1 MTRRYLVTDKSGA
14 PTGIVDADLIVDQA
28 MALAF
33 ALSAASDD
41 EDRCVTIAGDLLEKV
56 GSVEFGHTC
65 ISALLTM
72 AVDILGPLLD
82 AADAAGITV
91 RSGIRTVSEGRDP
104 FTADP
109 NTTDP
114 EGPK

>member
-14 PTGIVDADLIVDQA
+14 PTSIVDADLITDQA
-28 MALAF
+28 IALAF
-33 ALSAASDD
+33 ALAAAADD

-56 GSVEFGHTC
+56 GSVEFGHIC
-65 ISALLTM
+65 SNALLTM

-82 AADAAGITV
+82 ATDAAGIRL

-104 FTADP
+104 STADP

-114 EGPK
+114 KGPK